1 MAAELRQRWAQA
13 RTCDGSPDRSRRM
26 RAGGRPRQT
35 PVNGA
40 AAACLRR
47 AQSSPACMSAWAARL
62 RKSGCRGTLQIP
74 RRVLEGAKAS
84 SSSSPRAIGPPGP
97 LSQWRAPSPRT
108 TARIPVRPPSIGR
121 PRRRCWLSISSLP
134 SHPSSSKPSC
144 TAAVPPAQRRL
155 FAPYQNPPARPPA
168 PFPSAARPAA
178 LFVLLSLRSR
188 AVIPELFRFLPLS
201 ELAPRAAA
209 ERSSVLRAAAAR
221 PQLACLPTHRVGHAA
236 HHPRC
241 TSNRPFS
248 SLHSLAICAR
258 QL

>member
-1 MAAELRQRWAQA
+1 MAAP
-13 RTCDGSPDRSRRM
+13 TDREECG
-26 RAGGRPRQT
+26 RAAGQGKHRST
-35 PVNGA
+35 A
-40 AAACLRR
+40 LRR
-47 AQSSPACMSAWAARL
+47 RACAARRARL
-62 RKSGCRGTLQIP
+62 RACRRGRRGCASRVAGARFRFRGVFSKA
-74 RRVLEGAKAS
+74 RRHHHHHRLGRLA
-84 SSSSPRAIGPPGP
+84 PPGP